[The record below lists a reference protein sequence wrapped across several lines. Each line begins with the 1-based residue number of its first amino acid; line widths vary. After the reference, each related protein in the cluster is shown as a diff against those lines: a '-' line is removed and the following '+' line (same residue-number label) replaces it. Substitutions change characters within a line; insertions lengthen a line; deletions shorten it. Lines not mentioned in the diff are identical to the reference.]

1 MPDGDIVTLDANSGG
16 EVRLGGIGDRISK
29 RLEKLTGKETRSC
42 TLGHLQRGGAPT
54 SLDRIL
60 GMRFGVMAVKLAEEG
75 AFGRMV
81 SYQSYHVDSVPIEE
95 AVHKLR
101 LVEAGQRTCPGR
113 QSRGHL
119 PWGLKKLRVETGR
132 KPAILTPR
140 PAHIPAM
147 STDPLLELL
156 RRRARFTHQ
165 ELAELLS
172 LDKDAVARRIA
183 AWEKDGTIRGY
194 HAVIDPEAA
203 GDDSVSAFIEVKVT
217 PERGGGFDR
226 LAMRI
231 ARFDQVVS
239 CYLASG
245 GYDLMVV
252 VEGGDLRE
260 VARFVSEKL
269 SSMEG
274 VLSTA
279 THFRLKTYKES
290 GFIFERDIT
299 PERLA
304 VAP

>member
-1 MPDGDIVTLDANSGG
+1 
-16 EVRLGGIGDRISK
+16 
-29 RLEKLTGKETRSC
+29 
-42 TLGHLQRGGAPT
+42 
-54 SLDRIL
+54 
-60 GMRFGVMAVKLAEEG
+60 
-75 AFGRMV
+75 
-81 SYQSYHVDSVPIEE
+81 
-95 AVHKLR
+95 
-101 LVEAGQRTCPGR
+101 
-113 QSRGHL
+113 
-119 PWGLKKLRVETGR
+119 
-132 KPAILTPR
+132 
-140 PAHIPAM
+140 M

-156 RRRARFTHQ
+156 RRKARFTHQ
-165 ELAELLS
+165 ELADLLS
-172 LDKDAVARRIA
+172 IDKAEVASRLA

-203 GDDSVSAFIEVKVT
+203 GDTSVSAFIEVKVT

-231 ARFDQVVS
+231 ARFEQVVS

-252 VEGGDLRE
+252 VEGRDLRE

-290 GFIFERDIT
+290 GFIFEQEAVT
-299 PERLA
+299 ERLA
-304 VAP
+304 VSP